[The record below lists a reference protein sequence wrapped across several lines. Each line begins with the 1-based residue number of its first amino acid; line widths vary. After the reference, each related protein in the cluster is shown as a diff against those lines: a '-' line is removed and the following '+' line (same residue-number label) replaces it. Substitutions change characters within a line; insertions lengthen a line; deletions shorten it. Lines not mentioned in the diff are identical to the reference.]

1 MSCFNKIKALAT
13 RRNVT
18 IKTIAENF
26 DMSYNSFNN
35 KMRDCDTRF
44 NFKDLI
50 NYADNLGLKIAIIDE
65 NEKIIEIFD
74 KEDIKKQPTHD

>member
-13 RRNVT
+13 RKGIA
-18 IKTIAENF
+18 IKDISEKF
-26 DMSYNSFNN
+26 GMSYNSFNN

-50 NYADNLGLKIAIIDE
+50 NYADMLGLKVAIVDE
-65 NEKIIEIFD
+65 NEKVLETFD
-74 KEDIKKQPTHD
+74 KEDLKKDAQ